1 MLLCAIAV
9 VTTQLIRFGSA
20 IVPFSL
26 LPGIY
31 VLGTLVFT
39 PLENGFGWMI
49 YILLGLMG
57 VPVFAT
63 PPYGGPSYIL
73 KPTFG
78 FLLLFIS
85 FSFVFLDGTKKKKS
99 KFLLFTFFEFCRG
112 KFTIHTRTCLFVGD
126 YEIHCTSANF
136 IWIYLKNRIS
146 TLYRGRYFKGYCCIF
161 NRMESQTIA
170 RKIEKK
176 IWKIDSHV
184 TKWYEMR
191 MTTYLKPSLRGIQLF
206 LSWTLWQSHP
216 LASSF

>member
-1 MLLCAIAV
+1 MKLSVRMTLFNFICLFALTLLAFSILYGFSRKSILTSEEEDIFRRSQAV
-9 VTTQLIRFGSA
+9 SYTHLDVYKRQTLWWPQLHLKTYLWF
-20 IVPFSL
+20 P
-26 LPGIY
+26 PG
-31 VLGTLVFT
+31 
-39 PLENGFGWMI
+39 
-49 YILLGLMG
+49 
-57 VPVFAT
+57 
-63 PPYGGPSYIL
+63 
-73 KPTFG
+73 
-78 FLLLFIS
+78 LFIS

-184 TKWYEMR
+184 TKWYEM
-191 MTTYLKPSLRGIQLF
+191 LSLIHIF
-206 LSWTLWQSHP
+206 L
-216 LASSF
+216 A